1 MAETRPF
8 DPSRLSMEAVI
19 AEAERRTRDGVG
31 TRVKGVVGGVNPARD
46 YSQNIPEPAIADE
59 AYRRERETML
69 TLAPRREVVIDA
81 IDAVPLEK
89 SVQHEVRRLYEQAGC
104 KVYNLSQARA
114 SKQTA
119 GLADLWVAH
128 RGAGAAWWHET
139 KRPGGARTTA
149 QDEFKDDCAH
159 TATGYVC
166 GGVEAAR
173 RMLASLGLVPD
184 AALTRG
190 GRL

>member
-1 MAETRPF
+1 MTF

-19 AEAERRTRDGVG
+19 AEAERRKRDGVG
-31 TRVKGVVGGVNPARD
+31 TRVKGVVGGEPPAPVIAHARCHD
-46 YSQNIPEPAIADE
+46 DMGTMAVSPMPLPA
-59 AYRRERETML
+59 L
-69 TLAPRREVVIDA
+69 LVDA
-81 IDAVPLEK
+81 IDQVPLEK
-89 SVQHEVRRLYEQAGC
+89 SVQHEVRQLYEQAGC

-149 QDEFKDDCAH
+149 QNEFKDDCTA